1 MLNYPCGAVGDPNAP
16 YNQVEYESVTITAS
30 LTTENGRK
38 LTDEEIVEELIVAL
52 MNYREGKKSQVN
64 VTIEETE

>member
-1 MLNYPCGAVGDPNAP
+1 MLNYPCGAVGDPDAP
-16 YNQVEYESVTITAS
+16 YNPVEYESITITAS

-52 MNYREGKKSQVN
+52 VNYREGKKSKVEVN
-64 VTIEETE
+64 IEETE